1 MVTAL
6 IKQREDYK
14 PLILVVDDDQDN
26 LLFASYIVELLG
38 MNCIVSDDSRETLF
52 LVKKLLPDLIL
63 LDIVMP
69 SLSGIDI
76 AHQIKLDKNV
86 NHIPIIA
93 VTGLTRKQEK
103 TQIINAGFNDYLCKP
118 YLIEE
123 LQAKIYS
130 ILKSCLV

>member
-52 LVKKLLPDLIL
+52 LVKKLLPDIIL

-76 AHQIKLDKNV
+76 AHQIKQDKNV

-93 VTGLTRKQEK
+93 VTGLTREQEK

-123 LQAKIYS
+123 LQAKIYN
-130 ILKSCLV
+130 ILKYCLV

>member
-52 LVKKLLPDLIL
+52 LFKELLPDFSSIESSKILIFSTL
-63 LDIVMP
+63 FSASLAKADAKIEIYFLSVQVFLKINFKNFQEVFCLYDTSR
-69 SLSGIDI
+69 SLS
-76 AHQIKLDKNV
+76 Q
-86 NHIPIIA
+86 
-93 VTGLTRKQEK
+93 TGTRR
-103 TQIINAGFNDYLCKP
+103 
-118 YLIEE
+118 
-123 LQAKIYS
+123 
-130 ILKSCLV
+130 